1 MNNQAYIDTSS
12 GSRRYWI
19 YCQNLHKKNLEKI
32 KKKKVFQEGMFTDL
46 KGKAKAIHKVTSFQE
61 NG

>member
-1 MNNQAYIDTSS
+1 MNNPYIDTSS

-19 YCQNLHKKNLEKI
+19 YCQTLHKKNLDKI
-32 KKKKVFQEGMFTDL
+32 KKKKVIQESILIDSRL
-46 KGKAKAIHKVTSFQE
+46 KPRNISKVTSFQE